1 MGKNMRVHIRVKL
14 FLLVLSFILF
24 KLNSFSQT
32 KTEAVFEPINPV
44 WQNFKSDASQLNK
57 LNNHIKD
64 YHANHKLYN
73 SDKNYFDENDL
84 TIKLEKSSNSESKNW
99 IKINGP
105 EGGSV
110 RRFYKY
116 FDSLYAITDRELY
129 IYRTDKWVPMKFEG
143 IPCNI
148 ITCLY
153 IDTLGTMLVGTDGG
167 LVRSTNRGE
176 NWIYPPYGEINGKA
190 ISDITKLNNNNI
202 LLSTEYGIY
211 IGRSDQSN
219 YTKLK
224 SDITKVLTL
233 TFESENKIWAGTW
246 DGVYKADYPELIWER
261 VNLDSTY
268 YSKILI
274 NKNGTIY
281 TSDNFNICKST
292 DNGNSWQYLSGN
304 YFPDITLEGDSD
316 LVITSNRFIY
326 KANENGVYWTSSATD
341 LFLLTT
347 YISNETELLIGTL
360 GSGAFKYNINENLF
374 VDFNRGL
381 QSATFRAI
389 EILKNGNI
397 FTITDANKF
406 YLSNDK
412 GITWRVIKQ
421 GWSRCTKQ
429 DSKGNLYVAY
439 GSGLIRSTNYGET
452 WENLNVVEEPFFINA
467 MDISEDCNTICVGY
481 SSGDV
486 YVSTDSGQTFNKIM
500 FRNYSFVEAIKI
512 LKNNDILLQRELLY
526 RITRQGDV
534 FDFTK
539 DSTYFA
545 LAFVQDKE
553 GYIFMSSFHS
563 GQFGIS
569 KSKDG
574 KAWTLITS
582 NKIGAP
588 QFFKLDS
595 LNNLYAV
602 FNDGMVMKTRNKGES
617 WIYLSSNI
625 ISANLWSFDMDKEG
639 NAYAGTQDMG
649 LYYNKFNI
657 ELDLSDIVDYKLE
670 NNYPNPFNSTTN
682 LRIEVPFNSEVNL
695 SIYDI
700 LGRKIET
707 IIDESKDQGIY
718 TIIWDA
724 SKYSSGVYFA
734 VMKAT
739 NHTLVNKM
747 ILLK

>member
-24 KLNSFSQT
+24 ELNSFSQT

-110 RRFYKY
+110 RRFYIY
-116 FDSLYAITDRELY
+116 FDSLYALTDREVY
-129 IYRTDKWVPMKFEG
+129 IYRNKEWVALKYEKYLCNTLRCLFVDKSEKIF
-143 IPCNI
+143 
-148 ITCLY
+148 
-153 IDTLGTMLVGTDGG
+153 LGSDFG
-167 LVRSTNRGE
+167 LASSNDKGE
-176 NWIYPPYGEINGKA
+176 NWIHYGDKLGLAA
-190 ISDITKLNNNNI
+190 IGDITKLNEDSI
-202 LLSTEYGIY
+202 LISTVDGIY
-211 IGRSDQSN
+211 ISKTDDTNFSLLDGN
-219 YTKLK
+219 LK
-224 SDITKVLTL
+224 DVLTL
-233 TFESENKIWAGTW
+233 TFDKEGKIWAGTGQ
-246 DGVYKADYPELIWER
+246 GVYKANYPVFDWSR
-261 VNLDSTY
+261 VNLEQSF

-281 TSDNFNICKST
+281 TSNNFNICKST
-292 DNGNSWQYLSGN
+292 DNGNSWQYLSGK

-316 LVITSNRFIY
+316 LIITSDRFIY
-326 KANENGVYWTSSATD
+326 KANENGVYWTSAATD

-360 GSGAFKYNINENLF
+360 GSGAYKYSINENLF
-374 VDFNRGL
+374 TDFNSGL

-412 GITWRVIKQ
+412 GISWRVIKQ
-421 GWSRCTKQ
+421 VWSRCTKQ
-429 DSKGNLYVAY
+429 DSKGNLYVAS

-467 MDISEDCNTICVGY
+467 MDISKDCNTICVGY